1 MDDFFERQ
9 QRWLLGLIFML
20 GLALALMYANNQI
33 LTGDQMQ
40 MLHKGYLGAYQNI
53 WQAFGNAASA
63 VGNVPGSLSAWLIGG
78 PLLLWDNPWAPMLL
92 LLALRVVSFLLFD
105 SVLRGIFSAPVRI
118 LFAVLYWLNPWLLYD
133 SLLYNPS
140 YLCFFTALHFWSAYK
155 LKDSPSFVY
164 SFLHVLAIGGA
175 MQLHY
180 SWPVLALISCF
191 LLYRGMAKPAWSGVA
206 GAIML
211 LLVSLIPYI
220 QEYSV
225 NSELSRES
233 DRYIGYGAVHV
244 YPVLKAISYWLRY
257 GSMLFSNRIITDS
270 TFDWLTQIEWLRMV
284 VKYSWQALLFAI
296 GAVSVVLS
304 ARINRQSFQQI
315 KGKLRRE
322 LPVESNT
329 TWLLL
334 FAAAAVF
341 AILVNAMLS
350 PITFSY
356 WHLILAYPLA
366 LLPILVAGQTLLS
379 KDRRRFVLLLT
390 SCAIFFVFVNL
401 IAANDSNKY
410 SFKVNYSEQVNAY
423 LLEQKLAKQAD

>member
-40 MLHKGYLGAYQNI
+40 MLHKGYLGVYQDI
-53 WQAFGNAASA
+53 WLAFGNAASA

-92 LLALRVVSFLLFD
+92 LIALRVVSFLLFD

-164 SFLHVLAIGGA
+164 SLLHVLAIGGA

-206 GAIML
+206 SAIVL

-284 VKYSWQALLFAI
+284 VKYSWQALLFTI

-304 ARINRQSFQQI
+304 ARINWQSFQQI

-329 TWLLL
+329 SWLLL

-341 AILVNAMLS
+341 AIIVNAMLS

-390 SCAIFFVFVNL
+390 SCAIFFVLVNL

-410 SFKVNYSEQVNAY
+410 SFKVNYVEQVNAY
-423 LLEQKLAKQAD
+423 LLENELTKQAD

>member
-40 MLHKGYLGAYQNI
+40 MLHKGYLGAYQDI
-53 WQAFGNAASA
+53 WLAFGNAASA

-78 PLLLWDNPWAPMLL
+78 PLLLWDTPWAPMLL
-92 LLALRVVSFLLFD
+92 LIALRVVSFLLFD

-164 SFLHVLAIGGA
+164 SLLHVLAIGGA

-206 GAIML
+206 SAIVL

-244 YPVLKAISYWLRY
+244 YPVLKALSYWLRY

-296 GAVSVVLS
+296 GAASVVLS
-304 ARINRQSFQQI
+304 AWINWQSFQQI

-410 SFKVNYSEQVNAY
+410 SFKVNYVEQVNAY
-423 LLEQKLAKQAD
+423 LLEKELTKQAD

>member
-1 MDDFFERQ
+1 DI
-9 QRWLLGLIFML
+9 WL
-20 GLALALMYANNQI
+20 
-33 LTGDQMQ
+33 
-40 MLHKGYLGAYQNI
+40 
-53 WQAFGNAASA
+53 AFGNAASA

-92 LLALRVVSFLLFD
+92 LIALRVVSFLLFD

-164 SFLHVLAIGGA
+164 SLLHVLAIGGA

-206 GAIML
+206 SAIVL

-296 GAVSVVLS
+296 GAISLVLS
-304 ARINRQSFQQI
+304 ARINWQSFQQI

-390 SCAIFFVFVNL
+390 SCAIFFVLVNL

-410 SFKVNYSEQVNAY
+410 SFKVNYVEQVNAY
-423 LLEQKLAKQAD
+423 LLEKEL

>member
-1 MDDFFERQ
+1 
-9 QRWLLGLIFML
+9 
-20 GLALALMYANNQI
+20 
-33 LTGDQMQ
+33 
-40 MLHKGYLGAYQNI
+40 
-53 WQAFGNAASA
+53 
-63 VGNVPGSLSAWLIGG
+63 
-78 PLLLWDNPWAPMLL
+78 
-92 LLALRVVSFLLFD
+92 
-105 SVLRGIFSAPVRI
+105 
-118 LFAVLYWLNPWLLYD
+118 
-133 SLLYNPS
+133 
-140 YLCFFTALHFWSAYK
+140 
-155 LKDSPSFVY
+155 
-164 SFLHVLAIGGA
+164 
-175 MQLHY
+175 
-180 SWPVLALISCF
+180 
-191 LLYRGMAKPAWSGVA
+191 
-206 GAIML
+206 
-211 LLVSLIPYI
+211 
-220 QEYSV
+220 
-225 NSELSRES
+225 
-233 DRYIGYGAVHV
+233 
-244 YPVLKAISYWLRY
+244 PVLKAISYWLRY

-296 GAVSVVLS
+296 GAISLVLS
-304 ARINRQSFQQI
+304 ARINWQSFQQI

-410 SFKVNYSEQVNAY
+410 SFKVNYVEQVNAY
-423 LLEQKLAKQAD
+423 LLEKELAKQAD